1 MNKGRQEELESN
13 QEPGFEI
20 LGSDSIFDIM
30 SKASAAFDADAEE
43 VQDEASPFVQL
54 VFNFEGVK

>member
-1 MNKGRQEELESN
+1 MKKITQEELESN

-30 SKASAAFDADAEE
+30 SKASGAFDADIEE
-43 VQDEASPFVQL
+43 VQDEAGSFVQL
-54 VFNFEGVK
+54 AFDFKGVK